1 MEGRL
6 TAKTGTLGNPPV
18 DLDPPAVKGLA
29 GFLETTEGSTIEFVM
44 ILNGPDID
52 DPDKFTPYWSAFG
65 DRLAAY
71 PSGPDPTTVG
81 PR

>member
-1 MEGRL
+1 M
-6 TAKTGTLGNPPV
+6 
-18 DLDPPAVKGLA
+18 KGLA

-52 DPDKFTPYWSAFG
+52 DPDKFAPYWGAFG
-65 DRLAAY
+65 ERLAAY